1 MPRSGGSAAAT
12 AARSGTATLVAGEAT
27 VINPSVT
34 SRTSVLLTC
43 QQESGTPGQLRV
55 ASKISQV
62 FVISSS
68 SISDTST
75 VYWELHGDEWWV
87 S

>member
-1 MPRSGGSAAAT
+1 MPVSGGSAAAT
-12 AARSGTATLVAGEAT
+12 AVRSGTVTLVAGEAT
-27 VINPSVT
+27 VINASVT
-34 SRTSVLLTC
+34 PNTSVLLTC
-43 QQESGTPGQLRV
+43 QQEAGTPGQLRV
-55 ASKISQV
+55 ASKISEV